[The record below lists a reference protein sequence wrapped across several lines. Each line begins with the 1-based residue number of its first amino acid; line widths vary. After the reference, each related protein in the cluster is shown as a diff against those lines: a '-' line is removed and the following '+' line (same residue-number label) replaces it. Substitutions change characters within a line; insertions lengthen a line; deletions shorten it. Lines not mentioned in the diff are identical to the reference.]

1 MAQGIEGIEGFDTTA
16 VAMAVAPLDTAAAAD
31 PSVAGA
37 KAANLARAAAAG
49 LPVLPGFVLV
59 AADRAPDAPAGAG
72 AVRAAWEQLAGGTAG
87 PAPQEAR
94 EPAALVVR
102 SSSAHEDTEDS
113 SMAGRFDSVLDVRGW
128 DAFTRAVR
136 QVLDSALR
144 VAPADG
150 AEAGHPLYGMAVL
163 VQPMLQAAAGGVMF
177 GADPVE
183 GRYDH
188 ILVSA
193 VAGGP
198 DRLVD
203 GSTQGVRYQLTRRG
217 RLLHT
222 EPAQPH
228 GTGPL
233 DRRKLAQLVRLARRT
248 ESVHGGPQDV
258 EFGFD
263 PAGRLWLFQTRPI
276 TAMASRS
283 PRGARLLGPG
293 PVAET
298 LPGVLQPLEED
309 LWLAPMNQGLAL
321 ALDIAGAAP
330 RRKLRRLPVATAVD
344 GRAAA
349 DLRLLGAVPAA
360 HPVLDFVNPA
370 PGARR
375 AAAAWRVGRLRT
387 ALPLLARDLMA
398 DVDRQLHNFAAPRH
412 MLSGELL
419 TAVAWG
425 RTVLASLHAQESLA
439 GALLDADP
447 GSTAAGEA
455 LAVLAE
461 GRAGGRPDRELL
473 RRQPVLLALL
483 PPSLGEHPDLPER
496 VGWNGVP
503 RGVGFLSVR
512 EGLRLR
518 IRWVQEMQAAMVRE
532 IGGRIDTHGP
542 AAERGRIA
550 QLRWRELMAVADG
563 GPRPADL
570 AERLPRPAAAPLPAA
585 FRLAADGRPQAV
597 RTGRGTRGAETGQGA
612 GGGRGTGTA
621 WHGSEPRPPHPV
633 LVVRTLDPALAPLLP
648 GLAGLVAETG
658 SVLSHLAVLA
668 REYGVPTAVGVPRA
682 VERYVPGTALTVD
695 GVTGVT
701 GAVGHSG
708 EPAPGGRPA
717 PGQEPETSPAP
728 GSPGGRVG
736 ATGPGSPAGPVRT
749 VPGPRNPGGPGED
762 AFPGGDP
769 PPDGGKGLGTGGD
782 SVAAADGPADPSS
795 AATGVPA
802 AAPVPPPDAGGAAQ
816 GKGAAA

>member
-1 MAQGIEGIEGFDTTA
+1 MRIEDTERTGDTEEIADTDGIGSAPLAVVRLDAA
-16 VAMAVAPLDTAAAAD
+16 VAGDPAV
-31 PSVAGA
+31 VGA

-59 AADRAPDAPAGAG
+59 AADRAPGAPAGTGALRSAWERLTAATARSAG
-72 AVRAAWEQLAGGTAG
+72 ATGAAVPPSTLPPPPG
-87 PAPQEAR
+87 PDDPGPDAPSREAIR
-94 EPAALVVR
+94 PDAPALVVR
-102 SSSAHEDTEDS
+102 SSSAHEDTGES

-128 DAFTRAVR
+128 EAFTQAVR
-136 QVLDSALR
+136 QVLDSASR
-144 VAPADG
+144 VPPGAGRGADD
-150 AEAGHPLYGMAVL
+150 PLHGMAVL
-163 VQPMLQAAAGGVMF
+163 VQPMLTAAAGGVMF

-183 GRYDH
+183 GRPDH

-193 VAGGP
+193 VTGGP

-222 EPAQPH
+222 EPDRPR

-233 DRRKLAQLVRLARRT
+233 GRRRLAQLVRLARRT
-248 ESVHGGPQDV
+248 EKIYGGPQDV

-263 PAGRLWLFQTRPI
+263 DDGRLWLFQARPI
-276 TAMASRS
+276 TAMAARP

-309 LWLAPMNQGLAL
+309 LWLAPMNQGLTL

-349 DLRLLGAVPAA
+349 DLVLLGAVPAA
-360 HPVLDFVNPA
+360 HPVLNFINPA

-375 AAAAWRVGRLRT
+375 AGAAWRVGRLRT

-398 DVDRQLHNFAAPRH
+398 DVDRQLHNFAEPRQ

-439 GALLDADP
+439 GALLDTDT
-447 GSTAAGEA
+447 GSTAVGEA

-461 GRAGGRPDRELL
+461 GRDSGRSDAELV
-473 RRQPVLLALL
+473 RRHPVLLTLL
-483 PPSLGEHPDLPER
+483 PPSLGERVDLPQH

-518 IRWVQEMQAAMVRE
+518 IRWVQEMQTSMVRE
-532 IGGRIDTHGP
+532 MGSRIDAHCP
-542 AAERGRIA
+542 RVERGRIA
-550 QLRWRELMAVADG
+550 LLRWRELTTVADG
-563 GPRPADL
+563 GARPRDL
-570 AERLPRPAAAPLPAA
+570 AERLPRRQTPPLPAA
-585 FRLAADGRPQAV
+585 FRLAEDGRPQAV
-597 RTGRGTRGAETGQGA
+597 RIGRGPGDGEGEGQGA
-612 GGGRGTGTA
+612 GGGLGTGTA
-621 WHGSEPRPPHPV
+621 WDGEGPRPQDPV
-633 LVVRTLDPALAPLLP
+633 LVVRSLDPALAGLLP
-648 GLAGLVAETG
+648 DLAGLVAETG

-668 REYGVPTAVGVPRA
+668 REYHVPTVVGVPRA
-682 VERYVPGTALTVD
+682 VERYAPGTTLTVD
-695 GVTGVT
+695 GATGT
-701 GAVGHSG
+701 IEAAQAAQA
-708 EPAPGGRPA
+708 PRTAPGEG
-717 PGQEPETSPAP
+717 
-728 GSPGGRVG
+728 
-736 ATGPGSPAGPVRT
+736 
-749 VPGPRNPGGPGED
+749 
-762 AFPGGDP
+762 
-769 PPDGGKGLGTGGD
+769 PPDGGGDGAAAGSTGPTGRLGSVPAPGTEPEGQPL
-782 SVAAADGPADPSS
+782 VAARPDGSGGGGS
-795 AATGVPA
+795 GS
-802 AAPVPPPDAGGAAQ
+802 PDGRPGR

>member
-1 MAQGIEGIEGFDTTA
+1 MGMGIEGIDGNDGID
-16 VAMAVAPLDTAAAAD
+16 AMALAVAPLDSAVAAD

-59 AADRAPDAPAGAG
+59 AADRAPGAPAGTDAL
-72 AVRAAWEQLAGGTAG
+72 RAAWELLVAGEASGDRTGGPGGPGGARRTGSAGRAAIDTAPTAGGGG
-87 PAPQEAR
+87 PGPHD
-94 EPAALVVR
+94 PAALVVR

-128 DAFTRAVR
+128 EAFTRAVR

-144 VAPADG
+144 SAPDGGAGAAD
-150 AEAGHPLYGMAVL
+150 PLHGMAVL
-163 VQPMLQAAAGGVMF
+163 VQPMLRAAAGGVMF

-193 VAGGP
+193 VTGGP

-222 EPAQPH
+222 EPAAPH

-233 DRRKLAQLVRLARRT
+233 GRRRLAQLVRLARRT
-248 ESVHGGPQDV
+248 EKVYGGPQDV

-263 PAGRLWLFQTRPI
+263 DGGRLWLFQARPI
-276 TAMASRS
+276 TAMAAR
-283 PRGARLLGPG
+283 PARGARLLGPG

-309 LWLAPMNQGLAL
+309 LWLAPMNQGLTL

-349 DLRLLGAVPAA
+349 DLLLLGAVPAA
-360 HPVLDFVNPA
+360 HPVLNFINPA

-398 DVDRQLHNFAAPRH
+398 DVDRQLHHFTAPRQ

-439 GALLDADP
+439 GALLDTDA

-461 GRAGGRPDRELL
+461 GRESGRSDLELV
-473 RRQPVLLALL
+473 RRHPVLLTLL
-483 PPSLGEHPDLPER
+483 PPSLDKRPELPEH

-518 IRWVQEMQAAMVRE
+518 IRWVQEMQTSMVRE
-532 IGGRIDTHGP
+532 IGSRIDTHCAP
-542 AAERGRIA
+542 EERGRIA
-550 QLRWRELMAVADG
+550 RLRWRELMAVADG
-563 GPRPADL
+563 GARPTGL
-570 AERLPRPAAAPLPAA
+570 AERSPRPETAPLPAA
-585 FRLAADGRPQAV
+585 FRIAADGSPQAV
-597 RTGRGTRGAETGQGA
+597 RIGRGGGGRGADGGGQGA
-612 GGGRGTGTA
+612 GGGHGTGTA
-621 WHGSEPRPPHPV
+621 WDGEGARPPHPV

-668 REYGVPTAVGVPRA
+668 REYHVPTAVGVPRA
-682 VERYVPGTALTVD
+682 VERLTPGTVLTVD
-695 GVTGVT
+695 GGT
-701 GAVGHSG
+701 GAVGTVEAPYARPAAPEPAADPTP
-708 EPAPGGRPA
+708 EPAPAPEPLAVSEPPA
-717 PGQEPETSPAP
+717 ERAAEP
-728 GSPGGRVG
+728 V
-736 ATGPGSPAGPVRT
+736 PVAART
-749 VPGPRNPGGPGED
+749 
-762 AFPGGDP
+762 AP
-769 PPDGGKGLGTGGD
+769 PPDSEGPTGPDGDARGKGE
-782 SVAAADGPADPSS
+782 
-795 AATGVPA
+795 
-802 AAPVPPPDAGGAAQ
+802 
-816 GKGAAA
+816 GAAA